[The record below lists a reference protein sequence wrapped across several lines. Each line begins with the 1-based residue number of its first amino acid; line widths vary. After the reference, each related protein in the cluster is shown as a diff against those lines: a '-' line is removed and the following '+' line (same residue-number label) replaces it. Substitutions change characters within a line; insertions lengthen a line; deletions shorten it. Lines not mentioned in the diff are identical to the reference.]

1 MSTPSNTSWNAE
13 VYDRIG
19 TPMRGWAQQVIDDLG
34 LSGDETVLDAGCG
47 SGSVT
52 FDLLEKLPRGK
63 IYAVDYSAEMID
75 KLAASVRERG
85 ITNIVP
91 MQASLTDFELPEPV
105 DVVFSNAVFHWIPDD
120 DGLFSCLF
128 RATKPGGRLRAQCG
142 GGHIFARFMPA
153 VDAVRTAEPFSR
165 WLGDYRDAKK
175 YRSPAEAVVSM
186 ERAGWTDARASTFDA
201 PVSFDREDDAVLY
214 LRTIILR
221 DHVANLPEDQQE
233 PYVRAVIREY
243 IRRHGPPFTADYV
256 RLDMWARRPASS
268 G

>member
-1 MSTPSNTSWNAE
+1 MTKPANTSWNAE

-34 LSGDETVLDAGCG
+34 LRGDETVLDAGCG

-52 FDLLEKLPRGK
+52 FDLLKKLPRGK
-63 IYAVDYSAEMID
+63 IYAVDYSQEMID
-75 KLAASVRERG
+75 KLSASVRERG
-85 ITNIVP
+85 ITNVIP
-91 MQASLTDFELPEPV
+91 IRASLTDFTLPEQV

-120 DGLFSCLF
+120 DALFSCLL

-142 GGHIFARFMPA
+142 GGNIFARFMPA

-165 WLGDYRDAKK
+165 WLGEHQDGKK
-175 YRSPAEAVVSM
+175 YRSPEQAVASM
-186 ERAGWTDARASTFDA
+186 ERAGWRDARSSTFEA
-201 PVSFDREDDAVLY
+201 PVSFDREDDAALY

-221 DHVANLPEDQQE
+221 DHVARLPEDQQE
-233 PYVRAVIREY
+233 PYVREVIAEY
-243 IRRHGPPFTADYV
+243 IRRHGPPFTADYA
-256 RLDMWARRPASS
+256 RLDIWGRRPELS